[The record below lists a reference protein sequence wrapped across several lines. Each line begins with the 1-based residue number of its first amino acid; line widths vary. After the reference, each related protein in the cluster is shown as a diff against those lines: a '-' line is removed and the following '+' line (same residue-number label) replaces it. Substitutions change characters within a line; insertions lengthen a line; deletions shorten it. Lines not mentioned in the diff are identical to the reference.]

1 MKAKTMSPYPNALAK
16 AALVA
21 IAAGALLLT
30 GCGEKKNKV
39 PGQTAAKVNKEEI
52 TIHQINAVLQQQ
64 RGLRPEQ
71 ADAASRQVLERL
83 IDQEL
88 ADAKAE
94 ELKLDRDPRVLQ
106 QLEATRRDIL
116 ARAYVEKVGDAAIK
130 PSAEDIK
137 KYYDDKPAL
146 FKQRRIYNIQEINV
160 EVRPEQFVPLREKLE
175 GSKTITDF
183 LDYLK
188 ANDFKFQGS
197 QAVRAAEQLP
207 LQSLDTFAKMK
218 DGQAIMIPGQ
228 NVAQVV
234 VLAGSR
240 VQPLSEE
247 QAQPVIEQYL
257 LNERKRKLVEDDLKA
272 MRAAAKIEY
281 IGKFAEGGAGAASA
295 APQPAAAASAGSAP
309 AEDIA
314 KGMGLKK

>member
-1 MKAKTMSPYPNALAK
+1 MCSSDL
-16 AALVA
+16 
-21 IAAGALLLT
+21 
-30 GCGEKKNKV
+30 
-39 PGQTAAKVNKEEI
+39 PGQTAARVNKEEI

-106 QLEATRRDIL
+106 QLEATKRDIL
-116 ARAYVEKVGDAAIK
+116 ARAYVEKVGEAAIK

-146 FKQRRIYNIQEINV
+146 FKQRRIYSIQEINV
-160 EVRPEQFVPLREKLE
+160 ELRPEQFVALREKLE
-175 GSKTITDF
+175 ASKTITDF

-228 NVAQVV
+228 NIAQVV

-257 LNERKRKLVEDDLKA
+257 LNERKRKLVDDDLKA
-272 MRAAAKIEY
+272 MRTAAKIEY
-281 IGKFAEGGAGAASA
+281 IGKFAESGAGAASA